1 MTIDKNNSKSLIIV
15 ALIMIILQGANLVG
29 VAVNRKDITNNA
41 RTLEIVA
48 RDYVPMWFLEGM
60 QKNMNYQTEE
70 IVATINGGNKEVI
83 KEINKKYL
91 EFQKD
96 MINNLVH
103 NRCGYTMVVRSVNIN
118 SE

>member
-1 MTIDKNNSKSLIIV
+1 MEKNNSKSLIIV
-15 ALIMIILQGANLVG
+15 ALIMIVLQGANLVG
-29 VAVNRKDITNNA
+29 VAVNRADINNSG

-70 IVATINGGNKEVI
+70 IVAVINGSDKELI
-83 KEINKKYL
+83 KAINKKYL

-96 MINNLVH
+96 MINNLAH
-103 NRCGYTMVVRSVNIN
+103 NRGGYTMVVRSVNIN
-118 SE
+118 PE

>member
-1 MTIDKNNSKSLIIV
+1 MDKNNSKSLIIV

-29 VAVNRKDITNNA
+29 VAVNRIDIVHNA
-41 RTLEIVA
+41 KTLDIVA
-48 RDYVPMWFLEGM
+48 RDYVPLWFLEGI

-70 IVATINGGNKEVI
+70 IVATINGSDKEVI

-96 MINNLVH
+96 MINNLAH
-103 NRCGYTMVVRSVNIN
+103 NRGGYTMVVRSVNIN
-118 SE
+118 PE